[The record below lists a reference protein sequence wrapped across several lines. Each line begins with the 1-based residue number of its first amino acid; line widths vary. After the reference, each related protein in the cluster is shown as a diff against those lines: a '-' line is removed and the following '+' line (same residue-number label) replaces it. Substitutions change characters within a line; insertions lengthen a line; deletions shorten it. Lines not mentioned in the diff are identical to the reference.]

1 MNLASLVEELIS
13 VLKEECE
20 IYDKLLPI
28 AEEKTNVIIKDDL
41 ETLRKITIQEHET
54 VDKVS
59 ALERKRERVIFDI
72 ATVLNQNAD
81 TLNLAKI
88 VQLLEKQPEEQK
100 VLGELHGRLKTTVS
114 RLMDVNFQNKSLIE
128 QSLEMIEFNMNL
140 IQSTRTLPGNNY
152 TRGATTVDVP
162 SLQTGTFDAKQ

>member
-1 MNLASLVEELIS
+1 MASLVEELIS
-13 VLKEECE
+13 VLEEECE

-28 AEEKTNVIIKDDL
+28 AEEKTNVIIRNDL
-41 ETLRKITIQEHET
+41 ETLRKITIQEHDT

-72 ATVLNQNAD
+72 ATVLNQDKN

-88 VQLLEKQPEEQK
+88 VELLEKQPKEQK
-100 VLGELHGRLKTTVS
+100 ILAELHNRLKGTVS
-114 RLMDVNFQNKSLIE
+114 RLVDVNFQNKSLIE

-152 TRGATTVDVP
+152 TKGARTIDAP

>member
-1 MNLASLVEELIS
+1 MASLVEELIS
-13 VLKEECE
+13 VLEEECE

-28 AEEKTNVIIKDDL
+28 AEEKTNVIIRNDL
-41 ETLRKITIQEHET
+41 ETLRKITIQEHDT

-72 ATVLNQNAD
+72 ATVLNQDKN

-88 VQLLEKQPEEQK
+88 VELLEKQPKEQK
-100 VLGELHGRLKTTVS
+100 ILAELHNRLKGTVS
-114 RLMDVNFQNKSLIE
+114 RLVDVNFQNKSLIE

-152 TRGATTVDVP
+152 TKGARTIDAP
-162 SLQTGTFDAKQ
+162 GLQTGTFDAKQ